1 MVVFL
6 TMLFIAISAL
16 MVLVVLVQRGRG
28 GGLSGAFGGGGG
40 SNSAFGTKVGDVFTW
55 VTVILFVC
63 FLLFA
68 IGLNYA
74 YRGEKEHV
82 TISGTPA
89 APLAP
94 TPTTTG
100 PASTDIPGIH
110 PNAPLVP
117 PATPAP
123 LPSTPASTQTK

>member
-1 MVVFL
+1 MIVFL
-6 TMLFIAISAL
+6 SMLFIAISAL

-55 VTVILFVC
+55 VTVVLFVC

-74 YRGEKEHV
+74 YRGDTEHV
-82 TISGTPA
+82 SISGTRAAGLTPSPA
-89 APLAP
+89 TSEPSLP
-94 TPTTTG
+94 
-100 PASTDIPGIH
+100 DISGIH
-110 PNAPLVP
+110 PNAPL
-117 PATPAP
+117 
-123 LPSTPASTQTK
+123 LPPASTQNK